1 MTRPRT
7 LAIGLDGYEPSL
19 GDALRAAGRMPHL
32 SHLMER
38 SARVEL
44 EHGNARYSG
53 LAWEHVSRGL
63 SPEAAS
69 RFSAVH
75 FDADR
80 YEARQRGSSGAPL
93 LASLDLR
100 AVIFDAPYF
109 DLSRAPNCRGLVSW
123 GAHDGGTPR
132 QSRPDSLADEIESR
146 FGPYPAEE
154 FVYGFVWP
162 DAERT
167 RAMGDALER
176 AVDARAAI
184 GRWLL
189 RERFPEWDF
198 ALLVVSELHSA
209 LEALWHGVDPE
220 HPLHGIPSAK
230 PAREG
235 VERVYTAVDRL
246 IGAIR
251 ECVSGAQVV
260 VFSLHGMGPN
270 RSDVP
275 SMLLLPELLYRASHG
290 RVAFEPSLE
299 WATAPDGI
307 PLLGAGA
314 SWSRAVL
321 DRCAPRR
328 TAKRSW
334 RVRAQRAWR
343 RSPPGEPTAPGED
356 LGWMPAAR
364 YRRCWSDMDA
374 FALPSFYDGR
384 VRINLGERERLGR
397 VAPADYE
404 ARCDDVEALLAE
416 CRDLRTG
423 EPVAAEIDRPVRG
436 DPRAADPT
444 QADLVIRWRG
454 SALGFAHPRL
464 GVIGPAPYRRT
475 GGHAGGPGVG
485 YFELSEAAPGDHG
498 VRSAF
503 DVVPTLLD
511 LCGVAAD
518 GISGESLL
526 PGLAPSTRG
535 RAAKE
540 SIR

>member
-1 MTRPRT
+1 VTRPRT

-19 GDALRAAGRMPHL
+19 GEVLRAAGRMPHL
-32 SHLMER
+32 SRLHEQ

-63 SPEAAS
+63 APEAAS

-75 FDADR
+75 FDRDR
-80 YEARQRGSSGAPL
+80 YEARQHGTSSAPL
-93 LASLDLR
+93 FASLDLR

-109 DLSRAPNCRGLVSW
+109 DLERAPNCCGLVSW

-132 QSRPDSLADEIESR
+132 HSRPAELAAEIESR
-146 FGPYPAEE
+146 FGPYPAQE
-154 FVYGFVWP
+154 FLYGFVWP

-176 AVDARAAI
+176 AVDARAEI

-189 RERFPEWDF
+189 CERFPEWDF

-220 HPLHGIPSAK
+220 HPLHALPSAK
-230 PAREG
+230 PAHDG
-235 VERVYTAVDRL
+235 VVRAYTAVDRL
-246 IGAIR
+246 IGSIR
-251 ECVSGAQVV
+251 ECAEAAQVV
-260 VFSLHGMGPN
+260 VFSMHGMGPN

-290 RVAFEPSLE
+290 RVGFTPRPE
-299 WATAPDGI
+299 WAAAPSGI
-307 PLLGAGA
+307 PLLGPGA

-321 DRCAPRR
+321 DGCTPRR
-328 TAKRSW
+328 GAKRSW
-334 RVRAQRAWR
+334 RIRARRAWGR
-343 RSPPGEPTAPGED
+343 LAPDAPAVSGD
-356 LGWMPAAR
+356 SLGWMPAAR
-364 YRRCWSDMDA
+364 YQRCWSDMDA

-384 VRINLGERERLGR
+384 VRINLRGRERFGR

-404 ARCDDVEALLAE
+404 ACCDEVEELLAD

-423 EPVAAEIDRPVRG
+423 EPVVAEIERPLRG
-436 DPRAADPT
+436 NPGAAAAT
-444 QADLVIRWRG
+444 HADLVIRWRG
-454 SALGFAHPRL
+454 SALGFRHPRL
-464 GVIGPAPYRRT
+464 GAIGPAPYRRT

-485 YFELSEAAPGDHG
+485 YFELPDAAPGDYG
-498 VRSAF
+498 RRSAF

-526 PGLAPSTRG
+526 PVLAPPTRG

>member
-19 GDALRAAGRMPHL
+19 GEALRLAGRMPHL
-32 SHLMER
+32 ARLHER
-38 SARVEL
+38 SARALL
-44 EHGNARYSG
+44 EHGNDRYSG

-75 FDADR
+75 FDPDR
-80 YEARQRGSSGAPL
+80 YEARQRGSAGAPVF
-93 LASLDLR
+93 ANLDLR

-132 QSRPDSLADEIESR
+132 HSRPDSLADEIESR
-146 FGPYPAEE
+146 FGPYPAQE
-154 FVYGFVWP
+154 FLYGFVWP

-176 AVDARAAI
+176 AVDLRAAI

-189 RERFPEWDF
+189 CERFPEWDF

-220 HPLHGIPSAK
+220 HPLHGLPSAK

-235 VERVYTAVDRL
+235 VERVHAAVDRS
-246 IGAIR
+246 IGALR
-251 ECVSGAQVV
+251 ACVPDARLV
-260 VFSLHGMGPN
+260 VFSMHGMGPN

-290 RVAFEPSLE
+290 RVGFVPRPE
-299 WATAPDGI
+299 WSCAPDGI
-307 PLLGAGA
+307 PLLGSDA

-321 DRCAPRR
+321 DCCAPRGAVNR
-328 TAKRSW
+328 PW
-334 RVRAQRAWR
+334 RVRARRAWR
-343 RSPPGEPTAPGED
+343 RLPPGEPTAPGED

-384 VRINLGERERLGR
+384 VRINLRGRERLGR
-397 VAPADYE
+397 VAPADYKM
-404 ARCDDVEALLAE
+404 RCDEVEALLAE

-423 EPVAAEIDRPVRG
+423 EPVVAEIERPVRG
-436 DPRAADPT
+436 DPRAAGPT
-444 QADLVIRWRG
+444 HADLVIRWRG
-454 SALGFAHPRL
+454 SALGFRHPRL

-485 YFELSEAAPGDHG
+485 YFELEDGMPGEHG
-498 VRSAF
+498 RHSAF

-526 PGLAPSTRG
+526 PVLAPSMRG
-535 RAAKE
+535 AAAKE
-540 SIR
+540 AIR